1 MRIGPAAAAWRSR
14 VRASTLA
21 IVVVTIVAALLRLIS
36 LGDVP
41 GNPYYDAAVRSMG
54 QSWHNF
60 FFAAFEPSARLGL
73 DKPPVDL
80 WFQVAS
86 VKLFGFHS
94 FALKLPEALA
104 GTAAVVLVYDLVRRV
119 FGFAPA
125 LVSAIALAVLPV
137 SVLTSRS
144 DTMDSL
150 MTALIVLAAWLV
162 VRNAE
167 TGRARY
173 LNAAAAVL
181 GVAFNV
187 KLFQALIPL
196 PALGLLY
203 LMASPLPRRRRL
215 EQGVVASLVLVAVS
229 LSWLIAVSL
238 TPAADRPFAI
248 GSRHGS
254 VWDAAFVFNG
264 VHRLEHRA
272 AGTGPAGPPSG
283 SPSATRLISGTG
295 ARLGRRVGSELVPA
309 VLFGGFAIALA
320 LSAGRAG
327 SALRRALAASV
338 ALWLAIGFI
347 AFSVMSRLE
356 VRYLET
362 MAPAIAIA
370 LGIGVVSLARSATRR
385 RSGFLLAA
393 LGATTAY
400 LVYLS
405 RGDRTLQLFVLV
417 TAVAAAATVL
427 SRPRLRELP
436 AVTGCLAVMALLA
449 VPVSDSVAIVHEH
462 RFDHSTG
469 GGYLSAA
476 QTAALSRYLRGH
488 RGGERYEAA
497 VSSVWQASNLVVT
510 DDRPV
515 LATRNVDGAPLLSV
529 SFLRDEVGRGALRFV
544 LVGKQCMVLSG
555 AAGVGRQPPCPPA
568 SRWAQ
573 AHGRLV
579 PGLVPRLGLYQVGA
593 AIQHA
598 SKGHR

>member
-1 MRIGPAAAAWRSR
+1 MSIRLRGAAWRSR

-21 IVVVTIVAALLRLIS
+21 IVLITALAAALRLVS
-36 LGDVP
+36 LADVP
-41 GNPYYDAAVRSMG
+41 ANPYYDAAVRSMG

-60 FFAAFEPSARLGL
+60 VFAAFEPSARLGL

-119 FGFAPA
+119 FGSAAGLASA
-125 LVSAIALAVLPV
+125 LALAVLPV

-150 MTALIVLAAWLV
+150 MMALIVLAAWLV

-173 LNAAAAVL
+173 LNAAAVVL

-215 EQGVVASLVLVAVS
+215 EHGVVAVLVLVAVS
-229 LSWLIAVSL
+229 LSWLTAVSL
-238 TPAADRPFAI
+238 APASDRPFAI
-248 GSRHGS
+248 GSRHGN

-272 AGTGPAGPPSG
+272 AGSGPAGPPSG
-283 SPSATRLISGTG
+283 SPSATRLITGSG
-295 ARLGRRVGSELVPA
+295 ARLGRRIGSELVPA
-309 VLFGGFAIALA
+309 VVFGGIAVIVA
-320 LSAGRAG
+320 LGAGLPRRPLERAM
-327 SALRRALAASV
+327 AASI
-338 ALWLAIGFI
+338 ALWLAIGF
-347 AFSVMSRLE
+347 AGFSVMSRLE

-362 MAPAIAIA
+362 LTPAIAMA
-370 LGIGVVSLARSATRR
+370 FGIGVVALIRAAAQGRTRV
-385 RSGFLLAA
+385 LLAA
-393 LGATTAY
+393 LACTSAY
-400 LVYLS
+400 LVYLA
-405 RGDRTLQLFVLV
+405 RGDHVLQVVVLA
-417 TAVAAAATVL
+417 TGVAAAALAVAGPNL
-427 SRPRLRELP
+427 HGMLP
-436 AVTGCLAVMALLA
+436 AVTGSLAVIALLA
-449 VPVSDSVAIVHEH
+449 VPASDSIAIVREH

-469 GGYLSAA
+469 GGYLSPA
-476 QTAALSRYLRGH
+476 QTAALSRYLRGQ
-488 RGGERYEAA
+488 RAGERYEAA
-497 VSSVWQASNLVVT
+497 VLTVWQASNLVVT

-515 LATRNVDGAPLLSV
+515 LATRNVDGAPMLSV
-529 SFLRDEVGRGALRFV
+529 SDLQHEVKLGALRYV
-544 LVGKQCMVLSG
+544 LVGTPCMKP
-555 AAGVGRQPPCPPA
+555 GRSPCPPA
-568 SRWAQ
+568 SRWARD
-573 AHGRLV
+573 HGTLV
-579 PGLVPRLGLYQVGA
+579 RGVVPHLGLYRVGA
-593 AIQHA
+593 VV
-598 SKGHR
+598 R